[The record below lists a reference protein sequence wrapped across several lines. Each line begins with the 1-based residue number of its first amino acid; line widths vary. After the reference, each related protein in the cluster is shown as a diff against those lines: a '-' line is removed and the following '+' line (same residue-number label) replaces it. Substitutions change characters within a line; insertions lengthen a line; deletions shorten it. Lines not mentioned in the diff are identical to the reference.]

1 MERPMRGSIRI
12 VIAACLATGLFLA
25 GGLGVF
31 RALPT
36 QRGSHPR
43 ALDHDAL
50 LGPTA
55 RIGSIDVAIA
65 ALQRRLTA
73 APDDWRAAA
82 SLGIA
87 YVQRARITADPS
99 SYPLAE
105 DALARSL
112 RIQPRGNGDALIGR
126 SSLAS
131 ARHDFAGALRWGLR
145 AVAVNPYDADAYGAL
160 GDAQLELGR
169 YRTAF
174 RTFQRMVDTR
184 PDTASYARASYARE
198 LTGDVDGAIAAMRLA
213 YRVAA
218 GRSDQAWAATQLGQL
233 RFGAGD
239 PAGAA
244 RWFRRAA
251 ALAPGFL
258 PADAGLGLV
267 AWSRGDLEAAISRFE
282 SVVGRYPG
290 PEYVGILADLQAA
303 AGDRSAAAQ
312 TRRLVGAEI
321 RLFRANGV
329 DTDLELALFEADH
342 GSARAALR
350 AARAEWGRRHSVH
363 VADALAWALY
373 ANRRYHEAAAAS
385 RAALR
390 LGTRNA
396 LFLFHAGMI
405 QLRLGHPDRAREF
418 LAGAIARNPS
428 FSVRWSP
435 VAARTLERLERLGRR
450 SG

>member
-1 MERPMRGSIRI
+1 MRRSTRI
-12 VIAACLATGLFLA
+12 VIAAGLAAGLFLA
-25 GGLGVF
+25 GGVGLF

-36 QRGSHPR
+36 RSASRPR
-43 ALDHDAL
+43 AVEHDAL
-50 LGPTA
+50 LGPSA
-55 RIGSIDVAIA
+55 PVGSIDGAIA
-65 ALQRRLTA
+65 ALDRRLSV

-105 DALARSL
+105 EALARSL
-112 RIQPRGNGDALIGR
+112 RIRPRGNGDALVGR
-126 SSLAS
+126 SSLAA
-131 ARHDFAGALRWGLR
+131 ARHDFANALRWGRR
-145 AVAVNPYDADAYGAL
+145 AVVVNPYDADAYGTL

-169 YRTAF
+169 YGAAF

-198 LTGDVDGAIAAMRLA
+198 LTGDVGGAVAAMRLA
-213 YRVAA
+213 FRVAA

-233 RFGAGD
+233 RFTAGD
-239 PAGAA
+239 RAGAA

-251 ALAPGFL
+251 TLDPGFV
-258 PADAGLGLV
+258 PARAGLGLV
-267 AWSRGDLEAAISRFE
+267 AWSRGDLDAAILRF
-282 SVVGRYPG
+282 SAVVSRYPS

-303 AGDRSAAAQ
+303 AGDRPAAAE
-312 TRRLVGAEI
+312 TRRLVRAEI

-350 AARAEWGRRHSVH
+350 AARAGWRRRHSVH

-373 ANRRYHEAAAAS
+373 ANGRYREAAAAS

-405 QLRLGHPDRAREF
+405 RLRLGDRDRARSF
-418 LAGAIARNPS
+418 LAAAIAQNPW

-435 VAARTLERLERLGRR
+435 VAARTLARLEPG
-450 SG
+450 SS

>member
-1 MERPMRGSIRI
+1 M
-12 VIAACLATGLFLA
+12 AAGLAAGLFVA
-25 GGLGVF
+25 GGLGLF

-36 QRGSHPR
+36 EPGSGPR
-43 ALDHDAL
+43 AVERDAL
-50 LGPTA
+50 VGPA
-55 RIGSIDVAIA
+55 APVGSIDAAIA
-65 ALQRRLTA
+65 ALDRRLTV
-73 APDDWRAAA
+73 APDDWQAAA

-99 SYPLAE
+99 SYPLA
-105 DALARSL
+105 DVALGRSL
-112 RIQPRGNGDALIGR
+112 RIQPHGNGDALVGR
-126 SSLAS
+126 SSLAA
-131 ARHDFAGALRWGLR
+131 ARHDFSGALRWGSR

-169 YRTAF
+169 YGSAF

-184 PDTASYARASYARE
+184 PDTASYARASYVRE
-198 LTGDVDGAIAAMRLA
+198 LTGDVGGAIAAMRLA

-251 ALAPGFL
+251 RLDPAFV

-267 AWSRGDLEAAISRFE
+267 AWSRGDLDLAISRFGA
-282 SVVGRYPG
+282 VVARYPS
-290 PEYVGILADLQAA
+290 PEYVGILGDLQAA
-303 AGDRSAAAQ
+303 AGDRSAAAESH
-312 TRRLVGAEI
+312 RLVRAEI

-373 ANRRYHEAAAAS
+373 ANGRYREAAAAS

-405 QLRLGHPDRAREF
+405 QLRLGDRDRARSF
-418 LAGAIARNPS
+418 LADAIAQNPS

-435 VAARTLERLERLGRR
+435 VAARTLERLRGR
-450 SG
+450 SS